1 MIKDNFNAEL
11 DELRDIVNGGKTYLA
26 ELEKM
31 SRKKPALRSLK
42 SDTTG
47 CSVIFMKYL
56 MLSKSLFPMNT

>member
-31 SRKKPALRSLK
+31 SKKKPALRSLK

-47 CSVIFMKYL
+47 CSGIFMKYL

>member
-56 MLSKSLFPMNT
+56 MLSKRLFPMNT

>member
-47 CSVIFMKYL
+47 CSVIFTKYL

>member
-11 DELRDIVNGGKTYLA
+11 DELRNIVNGGKTYLA